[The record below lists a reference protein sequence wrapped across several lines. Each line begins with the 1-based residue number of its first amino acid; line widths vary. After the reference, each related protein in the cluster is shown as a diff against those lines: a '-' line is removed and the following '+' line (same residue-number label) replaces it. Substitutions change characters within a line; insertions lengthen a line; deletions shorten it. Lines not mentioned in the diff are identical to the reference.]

1 MAFFYIMKKTLL
13 FLLFFGLSI
22 THAQEKVNFKKKKFY
37 VPAIAYSQYPCLDN
51 VLTQTT
57 IYQVDK
63 ELKGEE
69 IKFKKKFFNI
79 DGYLKQPEGRLKI
92 YVTIPLPQYSRTQ
105 ADSTYDKENKQ
116 WKYSVYSNYR
126 VNINVQVKCIDQI
139 IFSQDFDNSEI
150 DRVSGNFQKSQLT
163 KAIEDTDRTIRESN
177 VDENLGLERVL
188 EASMYRI
195 QYLLNYKLSYSTTE
209 SKEKFEFMTSKEHS
223 EYAKMLSFQNEIT
236 TQLEQITVEKGFDA
250 KLLAP
255 HLAYLESLVVK
266 YPQSEANSNIRF
278 ILTNNLAYAYLLI
291 ENKEKAIYY
300 ANLLIQND
308 QQTSRGT
315 DIIDRVNKANFVDNI
330 VRTHTN
336 RFAELKKLGFKIQE
350 DKEDARLAFFE
361 KIERQDVDWE
371 QEKITRTKY
380 LGLINDR
387 RNNILDS
394 IAFQNNPELL
404 AKIII
409 GLGGNEAIKNIQKV
423 HLLSK
428 LNFEE
433 SNVPQT
439 EEKWATPT
447 NYLLRKKMPDNYY
460 EIINGPEAWSYQDR
474 SVGEK
479 WVKLNNSDYW
489 EISNNLDPINLLTSF
504 RFDLWNKLEL
514 LPDETSDGRLCY
526 HLSYTE
532 KTVNAKNRV
541 IPKTEYHFFI
551 DKEKFNIVSSEKTEF
566 ENGNRNSFERKVYQ
580 DYREITALNN
590 GKIPHRILYEFEDYY
605 GDTFYQ
611 EDRDKVEVNP
621 VFSNRIFMKEVY
633 AGGFK

>member
-1 MAFFYIMKKTLL
+1 MKKTLL
-13 FLLFFGLSI
+13 FLLLFGLSI

-126 VNINVQVKCIDQI
+126 VNINVQVKCVDQI
-139 IFSQDFDNSEI
+139 IFSEDFDNSEI

-163 KAIEDTDRTIRESN
+163 KAIQDTDRAIRENN
-177 VDENLGLERVL
+177 VDENFGLERVL
-188 EASMYRI
+188 ETSMYRI
-195 QYLLNYKLSYSTTE
+195 QNLLNYKLSYSTTE

-223 EYAKMLSFQNEIT
+223 EYVKMLSFQNEIT
-236 TQLEQITVEKGFDA
+236 SQLEKITVEKGFDA

-266 YPQSEANSNIRF
+266 YPKSEANSNIRF
-278 ILTNNLAYAYLLI
+278 IVTNNLAYAYLLI

-300 ANLLIQND
+300 ANLLIEND
-308 QQTSRGT
+308 QQISRGT

-336 RFAELKKLGFKIQE
+336 RFAELKKLGFQIQE

-404 AKIII
+404 AKIIT

-566 ENGNRNSFERKVYQ
+566 DNGNRNSFERKVYQ